1 MTMMMTMR
9 TRPPHR
15 GRRSGTRTSEV
26 PEVGIGRVGYGRSA
40 TTHGSTGRRAVE
52 DGTMVDVTDNSHEAT
67 NVEGHPTRSRSTGG
81 QWRRELGDAI
91 VGEGHPH
98 IDRRSLEMAKLIVE
112 KIDADPNLFQV
123 AHENLQR
130 WRRIRGG
137 TLPRCSEEWEKLLER
152 PWTEIRNI
160 LLDESDEGQRLRSS
174 HPFAGL
180 VSENE
185 RRRIHDAH
193 RA

>member
-1 MTMMMTMR
+1 M
-9 TRPPHR
+9 
-15 GRRSGTRTSEV
+15 
-26 PEVGIGRVGYGRSA
+26 I
-40 TTHGSTGRRAVE
+40 
-52 DGTMVDVTDNSHEAT
+52 DVTDESHDAT
-67 NVEGHPTRSRSTGG
+67 AVENHRQRSDSKGG
-81 QWRRELGDAI
+81 QWRNALGDAI

-98 IDRRSLEMAKLIVE
+98 IDRRSLEMARLVVE
-112 KIDADPNLFQV
+112 KIDADPSLFRV

-137 TLPRCSEEWEKLLER
+137 TLPRCSEEWETLLER
-152 PWTEIRNI
+152 PWTEIRQI

-180 VSENE
+180 VSEKE

>member
-1 MTMMMTMR
+1 MIDAADK
-9 TRPPHR
+9 P
-15 GRRSGTRTSEV
+15 
-26 PEVGIGRVGYGRSA
+26 
-40 TTHGSTGRRAVE
+40 
-52 DGTMVDVTDNSHEAT
+52 HEAT
-67 NVEGHPTRSRSTGG
+67 SVEDHRPRSDSTGG
-81 QWRRELGDAI
+81 QWRNELGDAI

-98 IDRRSLEMAKLIVE
+98 VDRRSLEMARLVVE
-112 KIDADPNLFQV
+112 KIDADPSLFRV

-130 WRRIRGG
+130 WSGVRGG
-137 TLPRCSEEWEKLLER
+137 ALPPCREEWKELLKR
-152 PWTEIRNI
+152 PWSQIREI

-180 VSENE
+180 VSEKE

>member
-1 MTMMMTMR
+1 MIDVTDKSHEATAVED
-9 TRPPHR
+9 H
-15 GRRSGTRTSEV
+15 GRRSG
-26 PEVGIGRVGYGRSA
+26 
-40 TTHGSTGRRAVE
+40 
-52 DGTMVDVTDNSHEAT
+52 
-67 NVEGHPTRSRSTGG
+67 STGG
-81 QWRRELGDAI
+81 QWRNALGDAI

-98 IDRRSLEMAKLIVE
+98 IDRRSLEMARLVVE
-112 KIDADPNLFQV
+112 KIDADPSLFRI

-130 WRRIRGG
+130 WRRVRGG

-152 PWTEIRNI
+152 PWSEIRNI

-174 HPFAGL
+174 HPFAGVL
-180 VSENE
+180 SEKE

>member
-1 MTMMMTMR
+1 M
-9 TRPPHR
+9 
-15 GRRSGTRTSEV
+15 
-26 PEVGIGRVGYGRSA
+26 I
-40 TTHGSTGRRAVE
+40 
-52 DGTMVDVTDNSHEAT
+52 DVTGKSHET
-67 NVEGHPTRSRSTGG
+67 SYVKDHPPKPHGRDS
-81 QWRRELGDAI
+81 QWRNELGDAI

-112 KIDADPNLFQV
+112 KIDADPGLFQV

-137 TLPRCSEEWEKLLER
+137 TLPRCSEEWKRLLER
-152 PWTEIRNI
+152 PWSEIRNI

-180 VSENE
+180 VSEKE

>member
-1 MTMMMTMR
+1 MIDVADK
-9 TRPPHR
+9 PH
-15 GRRSGTRTSEV
+15 E
-26 PEVGIGRVGYGRSA
+26 A
-40 TTHGSTGRRAVE
+40 TAVE
-52 DGTMVDVTDNSHEAT
+52 DHRTG
-67 NVEGHPTRSRSTGG
+67 SRSTGG
-81 QWRRELGDAI
+81 QWRNELGDAI

-98 IDRRSLEMAKLIVE
+98 IDRRSLEMARLVVK
-112 KIDADPNLFQV
+112 KIDADPSLFRV

-130 WRRIRGG
+130 WRRVRGG

-174 HPFAGL
+174 HPFTGL
-180 VSENE
+180 VSEKE

>member
-1 MTMMMTMR
+1 M
-9 TRPPHR
+9 
-15 GRRSGTRTSEV
+15 
-26 PEVGIGRVGYGRSA
+26 I
-40 TTHGSTGRRAVE
+40 
-52 DGTMVDVTDNSHEAT
+52 DVADKSHEAT
-67 NVEGHPTRSRSTGG
+67 AVAYYRQRSDSPGG
-81 QWRRELGDAI
+81 QWRNALGDAI

-98 IDRRSLEMAKLIVE
+98 IDRRSLEMAKLIVQ
-112 KIDADPNLFQV
+112 KIDAEPGLV
-123 AHENLQR
+123 RIAHQNLQR
-130 WRRIRGG
+130 WRRVRGG

-152 PWTEIRNI
+152 PWIEIREI

-180 VSENE
+180 VSETE

>member
-1 MTMMMTMR
+1 
-9 TRPPHR
+9 
-15 GRRSGTRTSEV
+15 
-26 PEVGIGRVGYGRSA
+26 
-40 TTHGSTGRRAVE
+40 
-52 DGTMVDVTDNSHEAT
+52 MVDVTDNSHEAT
-67 NVEGHPTRSRSTGG
+67 DVEGHPTRLRSTGG

-112 KIDADPNLFQV
+112 KIDADPSLFRV

-130 WRRIRGG
+130 WRRVRGEA
-137 TLPRCSEEWEKLLER
+137 LPRCREEWKELLKR
-152 PWTEIRNI
+152 PWSQVRRI

-180 VSENE
+180 VSEKE
-185 RRRIHDAH
+185 RRRIDDAH

>member
-1 MTMMMTMR
+1 MIDAR
-9 TRPPHR
+9 NVYRNR
-15 GRRSGTRTSEV
+15 TRTSEV
-26 PEVGIGRVGYGRSA
+26 SEVGYGQVEYGTR
-40 TTHGSTGRRAVE
+40 TTIHRSTGRRAAE
-52 DGTMVDVTDNSHEAT
+52 DGTMGDVTGKSLEAT
-67 NVEGHPTRSRSTGG
+67 DVEGHPTKPLRTDG
-81 QWRRELGDAI
+81 QWRNELGDAV
-91 VGEGHPH
+91 VGAGHPH

-130 WRRIRGG
+130 WSRIRGG
-137 TLPRCSEEWEKLLER
+137 ALPRCREEWKALLKR
-152 PWTEIRNI
+152 PWSQIRRI
-160 LLDESDEGQRLRSS
+160 LLDESDEGQRLRSA

>member
-1 MTMMMTMR
+1 M
-9 TRPPHR
+9 
-15 GRRSGTRTSEV
+15 
-26 PEVGIGRVGYGRSA
+26 I
-40 TTHGSTGRRAVE
+40 
-52 DGTMVDVTDNSHEAT
+52 DVTHKPHEAT
-67 NVEGHPTRSRSTGG
+67 DVEDHPPKPHGTGG
-81 QWRRELGDAI
+81 QWRNELGDAI

-112 KIDADPNLFQV
+112 KIDADPDLLQV
-123 AHENLQR
+123 AHENLRR

-137 TLPRCSEEWEKLLER
+137 TLPRCSEEWERLLER

-160 LLDESDEGQRLRSS
+160 LVDESDEGQRLRSS

-180 VSENE
+180 VSEKE
-185 RRRIHDAH
+185 RRHIRDAH